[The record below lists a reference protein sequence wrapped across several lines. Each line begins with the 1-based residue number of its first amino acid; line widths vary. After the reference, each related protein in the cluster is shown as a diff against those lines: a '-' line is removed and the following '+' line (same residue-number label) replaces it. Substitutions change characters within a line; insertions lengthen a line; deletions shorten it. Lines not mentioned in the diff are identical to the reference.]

1 MEGLEKFCEERYN
14 VSTNENGVLDSVMKR
29 LEYYE
34 KVKEQ
39 LIKNN
44 TNEEDTRYKWFEGQI
59 YMIELMVFDLKQIIE
74 NAS

>member
-1 MEGLEKFCEERYN
+1 MDKGKTYAERYN
-14 VSTNENGVLDSVMKR
+14 VTTNENGVLDSVMKR

>member
-1 MEGLEKFCEERYN
+1 MDKGKTYAERYN
-14 VSTNENGVLDSVMKR
+14 VSTDENGVLDSVMKR

-39 LIKNN
+39 LIKN
-44 TNEEDTRYKWFEGQI
+44 TNEEDTRHKWFEGQI
-59 YMIELMVFDLKQIIE
+59 YMIELMVFDLKQTIE

>member
-1 MEGLEKFCEERYN
+1 MSKGVEVTINGKEHPNK
-14 VSTNENGVLDSVMKR
+14 NGVLDSVMKR

-44 TNEEDTRYKWFEGQI
+44 TNKEDLRSKWFEGQI
-59 YMIELMVFDLKQIIE
+59 YMIELVVFDLKQIIE